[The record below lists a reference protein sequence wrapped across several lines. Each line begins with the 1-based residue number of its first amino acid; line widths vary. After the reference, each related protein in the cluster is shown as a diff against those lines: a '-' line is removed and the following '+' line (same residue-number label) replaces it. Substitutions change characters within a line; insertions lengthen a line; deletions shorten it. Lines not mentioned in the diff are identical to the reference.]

1 VGVELL
7 VVGVHGGTLSD
18 TRQGPPLHQPPGEPE
33 IHQHGRHREQCDEV
47 TSALDPGTA
56 AAVMDLLTTLRAER
70 GLGLVVISHDRR
82 LVAAYTDTVVVLEEG
97 RVIRTGPTRALLPA
111 PQ

>member
-1 VGVELL
+1 
-7 VVGVHGGTLSD
+7 
-18 TRQGPPLHQPPGEPE
+18 
-33 IHQHGRHREQCDEV
+33 
-47 TSALDPGTA
+47 
-56 AAVMDLLTTLRAER
+56 MDLLTTLRAER
-70 GLGLVVISHDRR
+70 GLGLVVISHDLR